1 MLLKTITHSKISD
14 TLIEHIIEDPK
25 GFKMLMDVTFFINI
39 FMFIISILWIAYLF
53 VTTPEN
59 ILYYFPPCFLF
70 VFYFKTLFSYREYFR
85 IFIET
90 FILQYDILKKIQN
103 MSDEETEMFFAGINK
118 ESKTKFLLQR
128 KLL

>member
-1 MLLKTITHSKISD
+1 M
-14 TLIEHIIEDPK
+14 
-25 GFKMLMDVTFFINI
+25 MMNATFFINI
-39 FMFIISILWIAYLF
+39 ILFMLSVLWIAYLF
-53 VTTPEN
+53 VVTPEN

-103 MSDEETEMFFAGINK
+103 MSDDEVEYFFAGINK
-118 ESKTKFLLQR
+118 ESKAKFLVQR
-128 KLL
+128 KLLRGGKNDEI

>member
-103 MSDEETEMFFAGINK
+103 MSDDEVEYFFAGINK
-118 ESKTKFLLQR
+118 ESKNKFLLQR
-128 KLL
+128 KIL